1 MRLAGA
7 WGRAQYRLPAALLD
21 APLVLRA
28 PAPVGMPAQTAR
40 LLRTDRL
47 TLLYP
52 PNARV
57 DFYEVPI
64 QSLAP
69 K

>member
-1 MRLAGA
+1 
-7 WGRAQYRLPAALLD
+7 
-21 APLVLRA
+21 VLRA

-64 QSLAP
+64 QPPSP